1 MSAYETKTF
10 RRKLVNAYSNKAQL
24 AKMLYISEDTDV
36 VLIRDIDKAMLV
48 NSELVPQNRQRAPE
62 VFRFIP

>member
-10 RRKLVNAYSNKAQL
+10 RRKLVNAYSNKAPL

-48 NSELVPQNRQRAPE
+48 NSELVPQKQTKSSGG
-62 VFRFIP
+62 VQIYT